1 MNRKRRYVQKW
12 RAEKQAETRRRIVE
26 ATVDLHGELGPAR
39 TSISAIAERAGV
51 QRHTVY
57 AHFPTERE
65 LALACS
71 GLALER
77 DGLPDERAWRSISDP
92 EERLRRGLT
101 ELYAWYARNADLAGC
116 VMRDAEI
123 DPLTRDI
130 VRMRI
135 GSRMDDLQAKLR
147 RGLQPGRE
155 VNAAVWLA
163 LSFHTW
169 RTLVNEGGL
178 SQEGAVEFMLRA
190 VHCAGEKSKR
200 SARA

>member
-1 MNRKRRYVQKW
+1 MNRKRRYVQKR

-26 ATVDLHGELGPAR
+26 ATVDLHGELGPAH
-39 TSISAIAERAGV
+39 TSISAIADRAGV

-57 AHFPTERE
+57 AHFPTERG

-77 DGLPDERAWRSISDP
+77 DPLPDERAWLGISDP
-92 EERLRRGLT
+92 EERLRHGLT
-101 ELYAWYARNADLAGC
+101 ALYAWYGRNADLAGC

-130 VRMRI
+130 VRMRL
-135 GSRMDDLQAKLR
+135 GSRMNDLQARLL
-147 RGLQPGRE
+147 RGLRPGRE

-163 LSFHTW
+163 LSFQTW
-169 RTLVNEGGL
+169 RTLVKEGGL
-178 SQEGAVEFMLRA
+178 SQEAAVEFMLRA
-190 VHCAGEKSKR
+190 VHCAGEKSR
-200 SARA
+200 

>member
-1 MNRKRRYVQKW
+1 MNQKRRYVQKR
-12 RAEKQAETRRRIVE
+12 RAEMQAETRRRIVE
-26 ATVDLHGELGPAR
+26 ATVDLHGELGPAH

-57 AHFPTERE
+57 AHFPNERE

-71 GLALER
+71 GLAFER
-77 DGLPDERAWRSISDP
+77 DPLPDERAWRAILDP

-101 ELYAWYARNADLAGC
+101 ELYGWYARNADLAGS
-116 VMRDAEI
+116 VMRDAEM
-123 DPLTRDI
+123 DRLTRDI
-130 VRMRI
+130 VRMRM
-135 GSRMDDLQAKLR
+135 GSRMDDLQMKLR
-147 RGLQPGRE
+147 RGLPPGRE

-163 LSFHTW
+163 LSFQTW
-169 RTLVNEGGL
+169 RTLVKEGGL
-178 SQEGAVEFMLRA
+178 SQEAAVEFMLRA